1 MKDIDII
8 YNEIKL
14 IDRFYQPLVVNGELL
29 YDGIRELKNQNIR
42 LDCIDV
48 NNKTVIDF
56 GCNTG
61 YIIFELLKR
70 GASYCFG
77 VDVANYNINICNAIK
92 RIEKLKNIDFYCD
105 YFYDVDEPNR
115 LTFNPKQHF
124 DIGLLLSIEGI
135 HGTILQLEKMITFAD
150 VWYVEPNNH
159 KNLSKKKIF
168 NWGMDELTQFGK
180 VEFLTYTDYQNRGL
194 FKIIT

>member
-8 YNEIKL
+8 YNEIKT
-14 IDRFYQPLVVNGELL
+14 IDKLFLPLVVNGELL

-56 GCNTG
+56 GCSTG

-77 VDVANYNINICNAIK
+77 VDVANHNINICNAIK

-105 YFYDVDEPNR
+105 
-115 LTFNPKQHF
+115 
-124 DIGLLLSIEGI
+124 S
-135 HGTILQLEKMITFAD
+135 EKCAF
-150 VWYVEPNNH
+150 
-159 KNLSKKKIF
+159 
-168 NWGMDELTQFGK
+168 
-180 VEFLTYTDYQNRGL
+180 
-194 FKIIT
+194 